1 MLKQR
6 YWSVLV
12 GILIVVHSKSL
23 HADFLLDLSMTGPG
37 KVLVITP
44 PDANTYS
51 SNVSLNVTSGFAEL
65 VAVTEPIQMTGVPT
79 SITLPLGGDIE
90 LDLGTTLASNFVNW
104 SGPAIPSI
112 DPRDPL
118 DPQDATDRT
127 YVISGPDTSI
137 QSVTATFDY
146 DFSRIGI
153 ATIEFSFD
161 SQGSWIPATS
171 WNYTGD
177 DGPIPSIHG
186 NTLISLE
193 WGDFVSLIDLN
204 NTNQVDFLVT
214 DAVGNRFSKSF
225 ALDVNSASAV
235 PEPSSLMLFA
245 LAAGGLLGRNI
256 SRVRKRLKLERRP

>member
-23 HADFLLDLSMTGPG
+23 HAEFVLDLSMTGPG
-37 KVLVITP
+37 EVLVITP
-44 PDANTYS
+44 PDATTYS
-51 SNVSLNVTSGFAEL
+51 SNVTLNVTSGFAGL
-65 VAVTEPIQMTGVPT
+65 VAVTEPIKMTGVPT
-79 SITLPLGGDIE
+79 SIILSPGGDIE

-104 SGPAIPSI
+104 SGPAISS
-112 DPRDPL
+112 
-118 DPQDATDRT
+118 TERT
-127 YVISGPDTSI
+127 YVISGPDNSI
-137 QSVTATFDY
+137 QAVTATFDY

-214 DAVGNRFSKSF
+214 DMVGNRFSKSF
-225 ALDVNSASAV
+225 ALEVNSASAV
-235 PEPSSLMLFA
+235 PEPSSLMLLA